1 MSTERQQQYIDA
13 LAVERGFRDTMEAIE
28 LLAAE
33 AVRIKAHPSSSL
45 STMRRVWNEGA
56 RGAFDLTVNQAS
68 RLISTLR
75 QTNKKTGLDPVEK
88 AVGDSVL
95 AAILRQVD
103 EMMFSIGRSYRG
115 GRRWARMRTR
125 DWLVLRPEWSVDP
138 LEISVELG
146 SALGVL
152 LVKDAEELGS
162 WLSVDYQSLASRML
176 DGAKPPW
183 LLRALKENEGA
194 ETHDYSYADVVKR
207 GPRGWGRGY

>member
-1 MSTERQQQYIDA
+1 M
-13 LAVERGFRDTMEAIE
+13 
-28 LLAAE
+28 
-33 AVRIKAHPSSSL
+33 
-45 STMRRVWNEGA
+45 
-56 RGAFDLTVNQAS
+56 
-68 RLISTLR
+68 
-75 QTNKKTGLDPVEK
+75 
-88 AVGDSVL
+88 L

-207 GPRGWGRGY
+207 GPRGWGPRLLSREHVHLQNDNKGGRRRRAAHRRAHAG